1 MTSTLTSKGQITIPL
16 PIREEWGLQR
26 GDKVSFSVVLQG
38 VLIQRMSRP
47 VQSLRGILPKPK
59 RRLSIEQMRKVIAKE
74 ASKEERR

>member
-16 PIREEWGLQR
+16 PIREEWDLRR
-26 GDKVSFSVVLQG
+26 GDKVSFSVVSQG

-59 RRLSIEQMRKVIAKE
+59 RRLTVEQMREVIARE
-74 ASKEERR
+74 ARR